1 MQGMTLQM
9 EEKKVGNT
17 KMIMEIKMMGNT
29 MQRIVINQANA
40 YMEMQ
45 GQRMD
50 LKGDDEDSVMK
61 GLPLFTELFCTV
73 QI

>member
-1 MQGMTLQM
+1 
-9 EEKKVGNT
+9 
-17 KMIMEIKMMGNT
+17 MIMEIKMMGNT

-50 LKGDDEDSVMK
+50 LKGD
-61 GLPLFTELFCTV
+61 
-73 QI
+73 

>member
-1 MQGMTLQM
+1 M

-50 LKGDDEDSVMK
+50 LKGDEKDAVME
-61 GLPLFTELFCTV
+61 GLPLFPELFCTD

>member
-9 EEKKVGNT
+9 EEKKAGNT

-50 LKGDDEDSVMK
+50 LKGDEKDAVME
-61 GLPLFTELFCTV
+61 GLPLFPELFCTD